1 MAKTDTTAEL
11 RKVPLFAGLD
21 KHELEMVS
29 RLLKEQRYEKGAVI
43 VKNGATGQGL
53 FIIKEGSVSVKR
65 DGHTVSQM
73 GPGDFFGEIAVLD
86 GGPRTADVQADTD
99 TVCLTM
105 VSWDIKPLLME
116 HATISYKML
125 QQMIRRLRE
134 ARPYAD

>member
-11 RKVPLFAGLD
+11 KKVPLFAGLD
-21 KHELEMVS
+21 RHELEMIGK
-29 RLLKEQRYEKGAVI
+29 LLKEQSYAKGAVI

-65 DGHTVSQM
+65 DGRTISQM

-105 VSWDIKPLLME
+105 VSWDIKPLLMDN
-116 HATISYKML
+116 ASIAYKML
-125 QQMIRRLRE
+125 QQIIRRLRE
-134 ARPYAD
+134 ARPQAD

>member
-11 RKVPLFAGLD
+11 KKVPLFAGLD
-21 KHELEMVS
+21 RHELEMIG
-29 RLLKEQRYEKGAVI
+29 RLLKEQRYTKGTVI

-65 DGHTVSQM
+65 DGHAVARM

-116 HATISYKML
+116 NASIAYKML
-125 QQMIRRLRE
+125 QQIIRRLRE
-134 ARPYAD
+134 ARPQAD